1 MCIRDRPETLTGQ
14 TSGAAWTTAT
24 YNTINN
30 VNSEFDSNAVL
41 ETQAD
46 AIIDFTQGNPF
57 GEFGDKG
64 SSI

>member
-1 MCIRDRPETLTGQ
+1 MPETLTGQ

-24 YNTINN
+24 YNTLNN
-30 VNSEFDSNAVL
+30 VNSEFDSNATF

>member
-1 MCIRDRPETLTGQ
+1 MPETLTGQ

-30 VNSEFDSNAVL
+30 VNSEFDINATV

-46 AIIDFTQGNPF
+46 AVVDFTQGNPF
-57 GEFGDKG
+57 GEFGNKG